1 MSARRRM
8 LVGVGG
14 PKKATCFHVVC
25 FQAVRVWFAGL
36 VCRLRASF
44 EVIQKIEAEHLGSKE
59 LIAGTGFKICAIV
72 DIVPTGSYQATLK
85 RIGLYCV
92 GFEGFPFGPLY
103 FRPFVDDL
111 AWCRAIL
118 NSCEMQSKTHIV
130 LEEVRAGSSFKRC
143 AVVDIVPT
151 GSYQA
156 TLKRLPQGWLRS
168 WPP

>member
-1 MSARRRM
+1 M
-8 LVGVGG
+8 
-14 PKKATCFHVVC
+14 
-25 FQAVRVWFAGL
+25 

-44 EVIQKIEAEHLGSKE
+44 EVIQKVEAEHLGSKE
-59 LIAGTGFKICAIV
+59 LIAGKRFKRCIIV
-72 DIVPTGSYQATLK
+72 DMVPTGSYQANLK

-103 FRPFVDDL
+103 FRSFVDDL

-118 NSCEMQSKTHIV
+118 TLCEMQLKTHIV

-156 TLKRLPQGWLRS
+156 TSSGNCLYCVGFKGFLSRPYIAAFPLS
-168 WPP
+168 VYM

>member
-1 MSARRRM
+1 M
-8 LVGVGG
+8 
-14 PKKATCFHVVC
+14 F
-25 FQAVRVWFAGL
+25 
-36 VCRLRASF
+36 CRLWASF
-44 EVIQKIEAEHLGSKE
+44 ELIQKVEAQNVVLKV
-59 LIAGTGFKICAIV
+59 LRAGAGFKRCAIV

-85 RIGLYCV
+85 RIGLDGV

-103 FRPFVDDL
+103 FRSFVNDL

-118 NSCEMQSKTHIV
+118 NSCVMQDKAHIV

-156 TLKRLPQGWLRS
+156 TLTQISLYRIGFKGFPFGTFGFEQVVLCPCVASLPYPFALLRKCYTR
-168 WPP
+168 W